1 MLSVNWLGA
10 AGARS
15 VGTVSKALDLLDLF
29 SRAQPRIGLSELS
42 RQAGVNKATCF
53 RLMSELQSR
62 GLVEQVGAGR
72 EYRLGPAMLR
82 LAALREAEVPTRDAM
97 QPVLLA
103 LARATGETAH
113 LAQIVAG
120 ELRMLSYAYSPAHAM
135 RVMME
140 DADILPFHATS
151 SGLVVLAH
159 LAPSARAAIL
169 ARPLAAV
176 TPQTLTDADAVAG
189 RLGQIRATG
198 LAESIGGFEADVAS
212 MAVPLFDAL
221 GQVSGALAIAAPAAR
236 MTAALRQIARR
247 ALTDARAEATRL
259 LGGAIPPDLLQE
271 WQAQA

>member
-1 MLSVNWLGA
+1 M
-10 AGARS
+10 
-15 VGTVSKALDLLDLF
+15 GTVSKALDLLDLF

-72 EYRLGPAMLR
+72 EYRLGPAILR

-97 QPVLLA
+97 QPVLQA

-198 LAESIGGFEADVAS
+198 LAESIGGFEADV
-212 MAVPLFDAL
+212 
-221 GQVSGALAIAAPAAR
+221 
-236 MTAALRQIARR
+236 
-247 ALTDARAEATRL
+247 
-259 LGGAIPPDLLQE
+259 
-271 WQAQA
+271 